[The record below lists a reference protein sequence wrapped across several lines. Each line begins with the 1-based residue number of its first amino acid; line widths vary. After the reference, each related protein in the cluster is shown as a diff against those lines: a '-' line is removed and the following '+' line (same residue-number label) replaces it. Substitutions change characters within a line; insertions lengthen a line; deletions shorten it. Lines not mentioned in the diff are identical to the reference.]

1 MDDAAARY
9 PRRLCRC
16 HKRLSCRSSSETSI
30 DSGFNQEAH
39 SVREFVEL
47 AFAKIGVTIAW
58 EGSGVDEVGKDKATG
73 VVRVTVSDKV

>member
-1 MDDAAARY
+1 M
-9 PRRLCRC
+9 
-16 HKRLSCRSSSETSI
+16 
-30 DSGFNQEAH
+30 
-39 SVREFVEL
+39 REFVVH